1 MLVFLI
7 LSLLLNI
14 ALIYSSI
21 VSLRKIEYY
30 EDRIM
35 WFYTQSNKILTT
47 MRILDSREMFE
58 KDDEVGQVF
67 QQLTTTIGNLR
78 TLIYDTQENEEEIF

>member
-78 TLIYDTQENEEEIF
+78 TLIYDTQETEEEIF